1 MCIIYYRW
9 RYQIISTKVYVFQQK
24 NLGMRVHIWFSIRCL
39 DQTEKNHARLFRW
52 CLKLL
57 SVNSFFK
64 PSRIDQWFIK
74 YSKCWKIKTPIYP
87 CLWQIYCARPL
98 LWIFISIKIKVTWF
112 KPIQPSGTKS
122 RPNTMQLRK
131 LFATDSISSIL
142 GHLVSLIMRYNRIS
156 KIVIIFLKLMS
167 QVFRADL
174 LLDEMQSRM
183 IKLLFHDGTTKGN

>member
-1 MCIIYYRW
+1 MEISNHKYMDLC
-9 RYQIISTKVYVFQQK
+9 ISTKKILRWGFIFDFLSDEPIVGS
-24 NLGMRVHIWFSIRCL
+24 NR
-39 DQTEKNHARLFRW
+39 EKVAHHALIFRW

-112 KPIQPSGTKS
+112 KPMQPSGTKS